1 MIFIAWHINT
11 FSIFYKKGSNAKV
24 TVENKAITVLH
35 TLENSLARPKLVKL
49 KNDPF
54 ETLIV
59 TIISQNTPDVNTE
72 RAFENLSKK
81 FKIVPQTLSNAEINK
96 IEVCL
101 HVGGLYKSKAKT
113 IKKISQIVLKKF
125 GGSLDPILSLPLD
138 EARKMLMKLPG
149 IGPKTADVVL
159 LFSANQPTIPVDTHV
174 NRVAKRLGFAPTNGD
189 YEEVR
194 LSLQKLFDQKDY
206 LDVHLFLISLGR
218 KYCKARKPLCVECPV
233 KIYCPSKSLG
243 DKND

>member
-11 FSIFYKKGSNAKV
+11 LSIFSKGAKAKV
-24 TVENKAITVLH
+24 TVETNAITILQ
-35 TLENSLARPKLVKL
+35 TLKNSLATPKLVKP

-59 TIISQNTPDVNTE
+59 TIISQNTADTNTE
-72 RAFENLSKK
+72 RAFENLSKQ
-81 FKIVPQTLSNAEINK
+81 FEITPQTLSSAETSK
-96 IEVCL
+96 IEACL

-113 IKKISQIVLKKF
+113 IKNVSKIVLEKF

-138 EARKMLMKLPG
+138 EARKMLMELPG

-206 LDVHLFLISLGR
+206 LDVHLFLIALGR
-218 KYCKARKPLCVECPV
+218 KYCKARQTALH
-233 KIYCPSKSLG
+233 
-243 DKND
+243 